1 MSTLLGAT
9 FPLNSLV
16 GKADHKHQWCFDAKA
31 ERRSVLKYGKNSR
44 RDRFTDVDSTVR
56 DGYVDESVPGSSPG
70 SANGLRA
77 SSRWEYPTVPKEY
90 HRSRVPYK
98 NTLPMETERRGE
110 WIQIWTKECFYM
122 VQCD

>member
-1 MSTLLGAT
+1 ML
-9 FPLNSLV
+9 
-16 GKADHKHQWCFDAKA
+16 
-31 ERRSVLKYGKNSR
+31 EYGKNSR

-90 HRSRVPYK
+90 HRSRVPYSS
-98 NTLPMETERRGE
+98 TLLARPQCQETIKSKEVRVLGTGSVVE
-110 WIQIWTKECFYM
+110 YGIWVFGRVVDCA
-122 VQCD
+122 

>member
-1 MSTLLGAT
+1 MIPYLSALLGAT

-44 RDRFTDVDSTVR
+44 RDRFTDVDSTVH
-56 DGYVDESVPGSSPG
+56 DGYVDESVPGSNPG

-77 SSRWEYPTVPKEY
+77 SSRWE
-90 HRSRVPYK
+90 RSDCP
-98 NTLPMETERRGE
+98 ERPPS
-110 WIQIWTKECFYM
+110 K
-122 VQCD
+122 

>member
-1 MSTLLGAT
+1 VKTIVVSIIDRLLVRVQLGAPYLSTLLGAT

-77 SSRWEYPTVPKEY
+77 SSRWE
-90 HRSRVPYK
+90 RSGCP
-98 NTLPMETERRGE
+98 ER
-110 WIQIWTKECFYM
+110 TPLK
-122 VQCD
+122 